1 MRNRKPRRKNIA
13 FNIMICI
20 IVNVHC
26 RRSRVCLYKHII
38 TWHSS
43 LRRGRTTRTT
53 RSEGLT
59 QVRSM
64 HYIPYPQQNTFIDT
78 TVMEPRTGYF
88 CNNGIWIESKKVRQ
102 RRRHKEF
109 VHRVQKKFCKQI
121 LNSIK
126 MRLRIKKFN
135 IDNPC
140 ND

>member
-1 MRNRKPRRKNIA
+1 MRKSVMWSSVFLFGRRL
-13 FNIMICI
+13 MIL
-20 IVNVHC
+20 
-26 RRSRVCLYKHII
+26 LYLLLQLQAYH
-38 TWHSS
+38 
-43 LRRGRTTRTT
+43 
-53 RSEGLT
+53 GLT